1 MPHKRN
7 PVACMVAL
15 AAAQRA
21 PQRVAA
27 LLAAMPQEHERALG
41 NWQAELAEWP
51 GLMMSAHGAARAMA
65 EALPGLQ
72 VDTVRMR
79 VNLDTLRAVLPQDAA
94 DEWFDP
100 ALAQQAGQTAHLLVS
115 SFRAQL
121 AKLAPLNTR
130 KAAHES

>member
-27 LLAAMPQEHERALG
+27 MLGAMPHEHERALG

-51 GLMMSAHGAARAMA
+51 NLMMSAHGAARAMA
-65 EALPGLQ
+65 QALPGLQ
-72 VDTVRMR
+72 VDTDRMR
-79 VNLDTLRAVLPQDAA
+79 ANLDTLRAALPQDAA
-94 DEWFDP
+94 DEWFNP
-100 ALAQQAGQTAHLLVS
+100 ALALHAAELTRRQTKTLAATLAGLV
-115 SFRAQL
+115 
-121 AKLAPLNTR
+121 KN
-130 KAAHES
+130 